1 MILSNLAKIIK
12 NRKGLPRSRDRVAP
26 GIVEGDGG
34 AAVVGEEV
42 ARILGGAVA
51 LDGYIVDGH
60 GGDGAGAVA
69 GREGDVGVPLCGR
82 GEGEDGEVFAAL
94 ADIVRGA

>member
-1 MILSNLAKIIK
+1 MILSKFPKIIK
-12 NRKGLPRSRDRVAP
+12 NWKCLPRSSERVAP
-26 GIVEGDGG
+26 GVVEGEGA

-42 ARILGGAVA
+42 ARILGATVA
-51 LDGYIVDGH
+51 LDGYVVDGH
-60 GGDGAGAVA
+60 RRDGAGAVA

-94 ADIVRGA
+94 ADIV